1 MRSLY
6 SRLRNDDAPLPRSWT
21 PSHTPIRRRVVVLSV
36 SLLALLV
43 GVSAAS
49 PNTTPT
55 PTTSTPSQ
63 TPTPSPTAGESCG
76 AGCFASQRCRTPFN
90 GFIVDGVCLPNEGCR
105 CYFEGAVCG
114 NGVKEGDEECD
125 DGGICM
131 GGTNAG
137 TPCTSESQCQGSGV
151 CVGGTRAESACVSDS
166 ACPGGQCIHCRTFGG
181 DGCAANCTIEHDSTI
196 DVVSGALDGE
206 MRLLGTSG
214 MIIHGDI
221 LTIPL
226 PLDGALTLTTGKPR
240 LGQIPIVVRAG
251 AVRFSGIPIGALGC
265 GCVRGIARKT
275 CGGTFFDADGSP
287 SLDCTPGLTA
297 GDGVC
302 AGRKPCAALHGD
314 GNAMSGVI
322 GCSGL
327 DLVDYRLTQDAGSTG
342 IPSAPQLTFSGSGGP
357 GSAVIFGTT
366 AIATILGACTGCEP
380 GYGPDCEFC
389 TADDPPSSVGVP
401 TTAPFTTGT
410 ATAEVLNANA
420 TSGLSIGPFS
430 VVGSPLDCV
439 SLLNGGSSG
448 GTIVAVATT
457 LGLPTLG
464 DIALTAQIAF
474 QPGALNTPTPT
485 PIPPL
490 CIGDC
495 NRDGTVTVDELI
507 TGVNMALGTIPSAA
521 RRGPWCT

>member
-1 MRSLY
+1 
-6 SRLRNDDAPLPRSWT
+6 
-21 PSHTPIRRRVVVLSV
+21 
-36 SLLALLV
+36 
-43 GVSAAS
+43 
-49 PNTTPT
+49 
-55 PTTSTPSQ
+55 
-63 TPTPSPTAGESCG
+63 
-76 AGCFASQRCRTPFN
+76 
-90 GFIVDGVCLPNEGCR
+90 
-105 CYFEGAVCG
+105 
-114 NGVKEGDEECD
+114 
-125 DGGICM
+125 
-131 GGTNAG
+131 
-137 TPCTSESQCQGSGV
+137 
-151 CVGGTRAESACVSDS
+151 
-166 ACPGGQCIHCRTFGG
+166 
-181 DGCAANCTIEHDSTI
+181 
-196 DVVSGALDGE
+196 
-206 MRLLGTSG
+206 
-214 MIIHGDI
+214 
-221 LTIPL
+221 
-226 PLDGALTLTTGKPR
+226 
-240 LGQIPIVVRAG
+240 
-251 AVRFSGIPIGALGC
+251 
-265 GCVRGIARKT
+265 
-275 CGGTFFDADGSP
+275 
-287 SLDCTPGLTA
+287 
-297 GDGVC
+297 
-302 AGRKPCAALHGD
+302 LHGD

-366 AIATILGACTGCEP
+366 AIGTILGACTGCEP

-507 TGVNMALGTIPSAA
+507 TGVNMALGRISPRSCDAFCVPGCTGGPGLGLVTVDCVIRGVNNAIDGCLA
-521 RRGPWCT
+521 RCVTDQDCNAGNPCLLYECTASGCQYACGCV